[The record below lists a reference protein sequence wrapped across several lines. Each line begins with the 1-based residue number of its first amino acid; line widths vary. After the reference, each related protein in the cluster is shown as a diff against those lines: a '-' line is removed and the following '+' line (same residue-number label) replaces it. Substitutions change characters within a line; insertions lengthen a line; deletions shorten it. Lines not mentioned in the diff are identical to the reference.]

1 MNDWTDG
8 YVADIGYTY
17 GYYSELNPLRIK
29 QIFLYAGLKFPE
41 IGTACELGFGQ
52 GISLN
57 VHAAAS
63 AIEWHGTDFNPS
75 QVVFAQEMATASDS
89 GAKLFDDSFESFS
102 SRPDLPDYDFIGV
115 HGIWSWINDENRAT
129 IVDFVRRKL
138 KVGGVL
144 YISYNTLPGWS
155 SFAPMR
161 HLLTEHAKIIG
172 SEGLGIITRINGA
185 LEFSEKLLAADPR
198 FLRTNP
204 QVSERIKKLKEQ
216 NRSYLAHEYFNRDWH
231 PIHFATM
238 GDWLIPA
245 KLSYACSANQLDHLD
260 ILNLSN
266 EQQALLNAIPDAM
279 FRESVRDFIVN
290 QQFRRD
296 YWVKGACKLSA
307 LEKDDQSR
315 ALRVVMAVHRTEIV
329 LKVTGSL
336 GAATL
341 SDSVYGPILD
351 FLADYKIKSLGQ
363 IEQAVKDKG
372 IALPQ
377 IIQAAMLLIGS
388 GQISLA
394 QEETV
399 IVKAKKHTD
408 KLNKF
413 ILRKANSNG
422 DITYL
427 ASPVTGGGIIA
438 GRFQQLFLLGLSNG
452 LKQPSD
458 FAQFVWQILSAQ
470 RQKIVKDGNKLE
482 TVEENI
488 KELTEQ
494 ATVFLER
501 QLPVLKALQVI

>member
-1 MNDWTDG
+1 MNNWTDG

-29 QIFLYAGLKFPE
+29 QIFLYSGLKFPE

-52 GISLN
+52 GISIN

-63 AIEWHGTDFNPS
+63 AIDWHGTDFNPS
-75 QVVFAQEMATASDS
+75 QVVFAQEMANASSS
-89 GAKLFDDSFESFS
+89 GTKLFDDSFESFA
-102 SRPDLPDYDFIGV
+102 SRTDLPDFDFIGI
-115 HGIWSWINDENRAT
+115 HGIWSWISDENRAI
-129 IVDFVRRKL
+129 IVNFIRRKL
-138 KVGGVL
+138 KVGGIL

-161 HLLTEHAKIIG
+161 HLLTEHAKILG
-172 SEGLGIITRINGA
+172 SEGYGIINRINGA
-185 LEFSEKLLAADPR
+185 LEFSEKLLKIDPK
-198 FLRTNP
+198 FLKNSP
-204 QVSERIKKLKEQ
+204 QIAERIDKLKEQ
-216 NRSYLAHEYFNRDWH
+216 NRHYLAHEYFNRDWH

-238 GDWLIPA
+238 GNWLAPA

-260 ILNLSN
+260 VLNLSS
-266 EQQALLNAIPDAM
+266 EQQALLNTIPDAM

-307 LEKDDQSR
+307 LDKDNESR
-315 ALRVVMAVHRTEIV
+315 TLRVILTVHRTEIV

-336 GAATL
+336 GTATL

-351 FLADYKIKSLGQ
+351 YLADHKIKSLGQ

-372 IALPQ
+372 IALSE

-394 QEETV
+394 QEEDI
-399 IVKAKKHTD
+399 IVKAKKRTD
-408 KLNKF
+408 KLNNF
-413 ILRKANSNG
+413 IMRKANSNG

-427 ASPVTGGGIIA
+427 ASPVTGGGLFV

-452 LKQPSD
+452 LKQPGD
-458 FAQFVWQILSAQ
+458 FAQFVWQILGGQGQ
-470 RQKIVKDGNKLE
+470 RIINEGKVLE
-482 TVEENI
+482 TEEENI

-494 ATVFLER
+494 AIVFLEK
-501 QLPVLKALQVI
+501 QLPILKALQVV